1 MIRQLVVVLIALAL
15 FAAPQPRDVAPS
27 IITVGPNV
35 QVSVSMPLIMHS
47 EGVIA
52 ADPTDARRLLVC
64 SLIHEPAIGK
74 GVVAYLSQDGG
85 RQWDR
90 KFTTGPDDNAGDPA
104 CAYGPDGTAYVMF
117 IPLSGRKSGLPVF
130 RSSDGGRTWTGTG
143 ATGYLDRETILVDG
157 TSGPYHGRVYVHG
170 TTDVRSTEGIR
181 RSTIALYASTDGG
194 RTFGPR
200 VERAS
205 LGRHYIF
212 ASANSVVLSDGRWIT
227 AFAEFKEFWEDA
239 ESDRVHMTFAPPPEP
254 AYVWLRAIA
263 SDDGGTSLTDPITIA
278 EWHAPNGYARYSP
291 AIPSL
296 AADTKSSLFRDRI
309 YVVWPDTRLGGTDVL
324 FSYSTD
330 RGRTWSRP
338 IVINDDRRRPPPAVP
353 PNHLLASVAVNDA
366 GVVAVTWLDRRD
378 VPDRLA
384 WRARIRVSVDGG
396 ETFQPSVLLSE
407 APARFDGTEHWSAT
421 SSTAGGGSSLFR
433 GGLLQSQVFAPGH
446 LYMPGDY
453 AAVAADRD
461 GVFHPYWIDNRTG
474 WHQVW
479 TAAVSVAEKAVKNG
493 ADDLAGLDDLT
504 PSTTLDRV
512 SANDDRRTQTTT
524 MTVRLR
530 NAGNKRINGP
540 FKIRLISVE
549 SDVGNVEVAG
559 ASNGLTGPGA
569 VWDVT
574 SYVDGGYLDP
584 GSASRAFTFVFR
596 LHDVRPFA
604 QGHTDRFTSIVVRF
618 FTRVLGHF
626 AS

>member
-1 MIRQLVVVLIALAL
+1 VSRQLAVTVIALGL
-15 FAAPQPRDVAPS
+15 FAAPARREVAPS
-27 IITVGPNV
+27 IVTVGPNV
-35 QVSVSMPLIMHS
+35 QVSASMAETMHG
-47 EGVIA
+47 EGTIV
-52 ADPTDARRLLVC
+52 ADPSDARRLLVC
-64 SLIHEPAIGK
+64 SMIHEPAIAQ
-74 GVVAYLSQDGG
+74 GVVAYLSQDAGG
-85 RQWDR
+85 HWERT
-90 KFTTGPDDNAGDPA
+90 FATGPEDNAGDPA
-104 CAYGPDGTAYVMF
+104 CAFGPDGTAYLMF
-117 IPLSGRKSGLPVF
+117 IPESAAKSGLPLF
-130 RSSDGGRTWTGTG
+130 RSRDGARTWISVGGTG
-143 ATGYLDRETILVDG
+143 SLDRETVLVDG
-157 TSGPYHGRVYVHG
+157 SGSRFHGRLYVHG
-170 TTDVRSTEGIR
+170 TRVIRSTDGIMR
-181 RSTIALYASTDGG
+181 TVLALYPSTDGG
-194 RTFGPR
+194 RTFGPP
-200 VERAS
+200 VERVS

-227 AFAEFKEFWEDA
+227 VFAEFKEFWEDA
-239 ESDRVHMTFAPPPEP
+239 DSGRVRMAFAPPPEP
-254 AYVWLRAIA
+254 AYVSLRAVA
-263 SDDGGTSLTDPITIA
+263 SDDGGVSLIDPITIA
-278 EWHAPNGYARYSP
+278 EWHAPNHYARYSSP
-291 AIPSL
+291 IPSL
-296 AADTKSSLFRDRI
+296 AADTKGPLFRDRV
-309 YVVWPDTRLGGTDVL
+309 YVAWPDTRLGGTDVL

-330 RGRTWSRP
+330 RARTWSRP
-338 IVINDDRRRPPPAVP
+338 IVINDDLRQPPPAAP
-353 PNHLLASVAVNDA
+353 PNHLLPSVGVNNA

-421 SSTAGGGSSLFR
+421 SSTAGGGSSLFP
-433 GGLLQSQVFAPGH
+433 GGLLQSQVFAPRV

-453 AAVAADRD
+453 ASVAGDRD

-479 TAAVSVAEKAVKNG
+479 TATVNVAAKPIKNG
-493 ADDLAGLDDLT
+493 ATDLSDLEDLT

-530 NAGNKRINGP
+530 NTGTRRLEGP

-569 VWDVT
+569 IWDVT
-574 SYVDGGYLDP
+574 SYAAGGYLDP
-584 GSASRAFTFVFR
+584 GSASRPFTFVFR
-596 LHDVRPFA
+596 LHDVRAFV

-618 FTRVLGHF
+618 FSRVLGHF